1 MVSRISSINKAL
13 ARILFWIR
21 ALLVVRVW
29 ISSPVSR
36 TMALPLISLMNLT
49 FMKARLFT
57 DMSVDLILNGKKT
70 WLLSMAYGI
79 FLWIW

>member
-1 MVSRISSINKAL
+1 MVCRISSINRAL

-36 TMALPLISLMNLT
+36 TMEVPLISLMNLT
-49 FMKARLFT
+49 LMKARLFSI
-57 DMSVDLILNGKKT
+57 MSVDLILNGKKT
-70 WLLSMAYGI
+70 WLESMA
-79 FLWIW
+79 

>member
-1 MVSRISSINKAL
+1 MVYRISSISRAL

-36 TMALPLISLMNLT
+36 TMELPLISLMNLT
-49 FMKARLFT
+49 LMKARLFSI
-57 DMSVDLILNGKKT
+57 MSVDLILNGKKT
-70 WLLSMAYGI
+70 WLESMA
-79 FLWIW
+79 

>member
-1 MVSRISSINKAL
+1 MVCRISSISRAL

-36 TMALPLISLMNLT
+36 TMELPLISLMNLT
-49 FMKARLFT
+49 LMKARLFSI
-57 DMSVDLILNGKKT
+57 MSVDLILNGKKT
-70 WLLSMAYGI
+70 WLESMA
-79 FLWIW
+79 

>member
-1 MVSRISSINKAL
+1 MVWRISSISRAL

-36 TMALPLISLMNLT
+36 TMELPLISLMNLT
-49 FMKARLFT
+49 LMKARLFSI
-57 DMSVDLILNGKKT
+57 MSVDLILNGKKT
-70 WLLSMAYGI
+70 WLESMAYGM
-79 FLWIW
+79 FLAIW

>member
-1 MVSRISSINKAL
+1 MVCRISSINRAL

-49 FMKARLFT
+49 LMKARLFS

-70 WLLSMAYGI
+70 WLVSMA
-79 FLWIW
+79 

>member
-1 MVSRISSINKAL
+1 MVCKISSISRAL

-36 TMALPLISLMNLT
+36 TMELPLISLMNLT
-49 FMKARLFT
+49 LMKARLFSI
-57 DMSVDLILNGKKT
+57 MSVDLILNGKKT
-70 WLLSMAYGI
+70 WLESMA
-79 FLWIW
+79 

>member
-1 MVSRISSINKAL
+1 MVWRISSISRAL

-36 TMALPLISLMNLT
+36 TMEVPLISLMNLT
-49 FMKARLFT
+49 LMKARLFSM
-57 DMSVDLILNGKKT
+57 MSVDLILNGKKT
-70 WLLSMAYGI
+70 WLESMA
-79 FLWIW
+79 